1 MSAVFCSLERGV
13 VKMINNEHFVVTSQ
27 EARKVVEAIMEHA
40 EATER
45 SVGKVLEE
53 VVSGLLVV
61 VHWKEGQ
68 LTLLYS
74 SPNGL

>member
-1 MSAVFCSLERGV
+1 
-13 VKMINNEHFVVTSQ
+13 MINNEHFVVTSQ